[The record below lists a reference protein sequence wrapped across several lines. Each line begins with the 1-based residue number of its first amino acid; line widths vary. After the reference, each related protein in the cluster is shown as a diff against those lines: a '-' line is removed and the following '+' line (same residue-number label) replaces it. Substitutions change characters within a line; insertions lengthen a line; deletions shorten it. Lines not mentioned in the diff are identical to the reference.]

1 MLNVTEA
8 QKTAFKTSSIDT
20 QLDIYFPSLNLH
32 VYNDQVAQE
41 NMVIKE
47 ALMSGDN
54 IEFVGCI
61 ASSFSTQIYNVQQNL
76 KGQAVIVTMNRG
88 ETGSIPLFRGI
99 VDSVQMQSS
108 KAYKTITAY
117 DALYTKGQIDIANWY
132 NSLTFPITIKN
143 FRNSLFS
150 YIGLTQ
156 KAVTLPNDD
165 ISIIKQYE
173 PKTLQCLPVLKYLCQ
188 INGCF
193 GIINRNGLFEYRFIH
208 NAYEPLYPA
217 VTLFPAND
225 LYPREYDPEE
235 GGGGVNDN
243 FAYYKS
249 IDYQEYL
256 VNPVQRLQIRASED
270 DAGVTVGNAS
280 GNKYIIQ
287 NNMFAYGQDTNTLT
301 TMAKRIWKKIANIT
315 FHPCDTE
322 NMGLPYIEVGDV
334 VSYALPNR
342 NRRSVGDSSYL
353 VNKFNVMSREMHGI
367 QGIMDSYIAEGEQE
381 QSEFIT
387 DVQAQL
393 ETIKRN
399 GVNMEDYYTKEEI
412 DTTFDDYYTAE
423 ETDVAVEE
431 VTTEVIDTA
440 IAEFEMPTGFDIMSV
455 YTLPSVRNANTLYL
469 IQGGVIIN

>member
-1 MLNVTEA
+1 MLNVTEE

-32 VYNDQVAQE
+32 VGNDQIAQE

-61 ASSFSTQIYNVQQNL
+61 ASSFSTQIYNVQQDL
-76 KGQAVIVTMNRG
+76 KGQAVIVTIDRG

-117 DALYTKGQIDIANWY
+117 DALYTKGQIDIASWY
-132 NSLTFPITIKN
+132 NGLTFPITIKN
-143 FRNSLFS
+143 FRDSLFT

-156 KAVTLPNDD
+156 KTATLPNDN
-165 ISIIKQYE
+165 ISIVKQYE
-173 PKTLQCLPVLKYLCQ
+173 PKTLQCLSVLKYLCQ

-193 GIINRNGLFEYRFIH
+193 GIINRSGEFEYRFIH
-208 NAYEPLYPA
+208 NAYPPIYPA
-217 VTLFPAND
+217 VTLYPADD
-225 LYPREYDPEE
+225 LYPREYDPNT
-235 GGGGVNDN
+235 GGGGISDS
-243 FAYYKS
+243 FAYYKQ

-256 VNPVQRLQIRASED
+256 VNPVERLQIRASED
-270 DAGVTVGNAS
+270 DAGVTVGNSS

-287 NNMFAYGQDTNTLT
+287 NNMFAYGQDTATLT
-301 TMAKRIWKKIANIT
+301 TMAKRIWKKIANIS

-322 NMGLPYIEVGDV
+322 NQGLPYIEVGDV
-334 VSYALPNR
+334 VSYALPTR
-342 NRRSVGDSSYL
+342 NRTRGASNDSSYL
-353 VNKFNVMSREMHGI
+353 VNKFNVMSREIHGI
-367 QGIMDSYIAEGEQE
+367 QGIMDSYTAEGNQD
-381 QSEFIT
+381 QSEFVT
-387 DVQAQL
+387 DIQAQL

-412 DTTFDDYYTAE
+412 DTNLEDNYYTAE
-423 ETDVAVEE
+423 QTQEAVVE
-431 VTTEVIDTA
+431 
-440 IAEFEMPTGFDIMSV
+440 IADIQLSEMEIPTGFNIESV
-455 YTLPSVRNANTLYL
+455 YTLPSGRQANTLYL
-469 IQGGVIIN
+469 VQGGIVIVR

>member
-235 GGGGVNDN
+235 GGGGVSDN

-399 GVNMEDYYTKEEI
+399 GVNMDDYYTKEEI
-412 DTTFDDYYTAE
+412 DTNLEDNYWTAE
-423 ETDVAVEE
+423 QTQESVVE
-431 VTTEVIDTA
+431 
-440 IAEFEMPTGFDIMSV
+440 IADIQLSEMEIPTGFNIESV
-455 YTLPSVRNANTLYL
+455 YTLPSGRQANTLYL
-469 IQGGVIIN
+469 VQGGIVIVR